1 MHRFV
6 YLDHNATVPMK
17 PAATDAVRDAAGL
30 IGNPSSVHRFGRAAR
45 RLLEDAR
52 EKVAIL
58 AGADPA
64 GVIFTSGATEANTLA
79 IRGLRRRR
87 LLIAATE
94 HASVLGAAADA
105 ERIAVDRSGIIDLAR
120 LEDAIAAAD
129 GPALVA
135 VMMANNETGVIQPLA
150 EVTRLARR
158 FGALVHTDAVQ
169 AAGRLPIHM
178 RDLGVAS
185 LALSAHKF
193 GGPCGVGALVVDPS
207 LAVSPLFSGGGQ
219 ERGLRA
225 GTENLLG
232 IAGFAAAAEAVG
244 GALADQPRLAGLRDR
259 LESRLRSAV
268 PAVTTLGSDVARL
281 ANTSCITMPGV
292 ASETQVIAF
301 DLAGIA
307 VSAGAACSSG
317 KVAASHVLKAM
328 GVGDEIARSAIRI
341 SLGWTT
347 TESDIESFLAAWQA
361 IYSRAGRDRS
371 RANVMGMSG

>member
-1 MHRFV
+1 M
-6 YLDHNATVPMK
+6 
-17 PAATDAVRDAAGL
+17 
-30 IGNPSSVHRFGRAAR
+30 
-45 RLLEDAR
+45 
-52 EKVAIL
+52 
-58 AGADPA
+58 
-64 GVIFTSGATEANTLA
+64 
-79 IRGLRRRR
+79 
-87 LLIAATE
+87 
-94 HASVLGAAADA
+94 
-105 ERIAVDRSGIIDLAR
+105 
-120 LEDAIAAAD
+120 
-129 GPALVA
+129 
-135 VMMANNETGVIQPLA
+135 
-150 EVTRLARR
+150 
-158 FGALVHTDAVQ
+158 
-169 AAGRLPIHM
+169 
-178 RDLGVAS
+178 
-185 LALSAHKF
+185 
-193 GGPCGVGALVVDPS
+193 
-207 LAVSPLFSGGGQ
+207 
-219 ERGLRA
+219 RA